1 MKHYICFLL
10 VGVFLT
16 LAAGLAFAANSDTI
30 TVNYEVQAI
39 NELNIDDASVTL
51 TITTATPGQDPDQV
65 TDSATYDITTNC
77 AADAKKVTAAID
89 TDMASGLTLKINLTA
104 PTGGTSPGAVT
115 LSSVAVDAL
124 TALNAVSETNI
135 NMTFSLDA
143 TAEAGVVASASKTC
157 TLTLTDS

>member
-1 MKHYICFLL
+1 MKYGIIFLL
-10 VGVFLT
+10 TAVCLT
-16 LAAGLAFAANSDTI
+16 LTASLAFAANSDTI

-89 TDMASGLTLKINLTA
+89 TDMPSGLTLKINMAA

-115 LSSVAVDAL
+115 LSSVAVDSL
-124 TALNAVSETNI
+124 TALDAVSETNL

-143 TAEAGVVASASKTC
+143 TAEGGVVTSASKTC